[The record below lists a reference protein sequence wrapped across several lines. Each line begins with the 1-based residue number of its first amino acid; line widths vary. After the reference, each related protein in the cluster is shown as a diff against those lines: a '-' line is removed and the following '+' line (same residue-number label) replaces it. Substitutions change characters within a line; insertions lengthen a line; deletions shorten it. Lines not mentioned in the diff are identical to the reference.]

1 MGRVVLRSGEAIPPG
16 GTGHIRLRLEEPLVA
31 VGGDRFVVRRY
42 SPLETLGGGV
52 ILDPDPFLR
61 QKDRQAALEGLRI
74 LDEGSLAEK
83 LAWKIRSRGGEGMTM
98 EALRG
103 WIQAD
108 PSARDQALARLHA
121 EGILFAIE
129 KDHVVHRDAVSAV
142 REGVLAHLERFH
154 RANPLKPGAPK
165 EDLRGQNP
173 VEGRG
178 PHEALRPE
186 RPSPPLFNRVLQ
198 MLGQE
203 GKVAVEREIV
213 RLAAFRP
220 QVGEEAAALREQILR
235 IYREAGSQ
243 PPLREELAAKVNRDA
258 RTVGD
263 LLRLLSGE
271 GLLIR
276 ISDALYFDARAYEA
290 IRAAVVS
297 YLQSHQGMT
306 VAEFRDAVGTTRKYA
321 VPLLEHFD
329 QIRLTVRV
337 GDKRVLGRSAP
348 PA

>member
-16 GTGHIRLRLEEPLVA
+16 ETGHIRLRLEEPLVA

-52 ILDPDPFLR
+52 ILDPDPLLR

-173 VEGRG
+173 
-178 PHEALRPE
+178 E

-198 MLGQE
+198 MLEQE
-203 GKVAVEREIV
+203 GKVAVERDVV

-337 GDKRVLGRSAP
+337 GDQRVLGRSA
-348 PA
+348 